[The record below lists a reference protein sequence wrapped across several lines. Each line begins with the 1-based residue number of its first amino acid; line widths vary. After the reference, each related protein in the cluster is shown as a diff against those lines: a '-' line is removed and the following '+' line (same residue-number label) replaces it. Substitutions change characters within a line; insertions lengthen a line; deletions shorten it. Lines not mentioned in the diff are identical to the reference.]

1 MSTAA
6 PPDTVTGAVE
16 TGVGITLIFVALTAA
31 DRPMSVMVAGLG
43 VAVTAGMC
51 HSYQERRGVSHT
63 RTRTLV
69 LGVAVL
75 AVLALLALAVALD
88 ASRSGAAL
96 GAGIVL
102 LCPVVLAAAEF
113 ALRWLAERS
122 PALTGWHLGGWA
134 LTAVTALTPLLVPG
148 DRVILVTALV
158 CAAALILMGAVD
170 NRRLTQLVGPTPPR
184 PDQPP
189 NPISEWVRDRRR
201 SGR

>member
-1 MSTAA
+1 M
-6 PPDTVTGAVE
+6 TGAVE

-51 HSYQERRGVSHT
+51 HSYQERRGVSRT

-88 ASRSGAAL
+88 ASRSGRAH
-96 GAGIVL
+96 GSGIVL
-102 LCPVVLAAAEF
+102 LSPVVLAGAEF

-122 PALTGWHLGGWA
+122 PAPTAWHLGGWA
-134 LTAVTALTPLLVPG
+134 LTAVTALTPLLVAG
-148 DRVILVTALV
+148 DRVVLVTALV

-170 NRRLTQLVGPTPPR
+170 NLRLTQVVGPTPPR

>member
-1 MSTAA
+1 M
-6 PPDTVTGAVE
+6 E

-51 HSYQERRGVSHT
+51 HSYQERRGVSRT

-96 GAGIVL
+96 GSDTVL
-102 LCPVVLAAAEF
+102 LSPVVLAAAEF

-122 PALTGWHLGGWA
+122 PTPTGWHLGGWA

>member
-1 MSTAA
+1 M
-6 PPDTVTGAVE
+6 E

-51 HSYQERRGVSHT
+51 HSYQERRGVSRT

-88 ASRSGAAL
+88 ASRSGAAVDSGMAL
-96 GAGIVL
+96 GSDTVL
-102 LCPVVLAAAEF
+102 LSPVVLAAAEF

-122 PALTGWHLGGWA
+122 PTPTAWHLGGWA